1 MVLFY
6 LSTGNIEKEILEIKE
21 KWQQD
26 INNRIER

>member
-6 LSTGNIEKEILEIKE
+6 LSTGNIEKEILEIK
-21 KWQQD
+21 KWKQD